1 MDVLQQIMLTIGA
14 VAGSTALWTFLAERI
29 KTKAKLK
36 ESEMKNNDG
45 NLYRDDL
52 KNRVSNLE
60 KLLLKAT
67 NEKDELNNKVLQL
80 TVPMIITSD
89 YRNKKKNKEVGGA
102 PRIGVASNFLH
113 FDIADRYTTKPK
125 NVLWVY

>member
-60 KLLLKAT
+60 KLLLKST

-80 TVPMIITSD
+80 TAEVSSLKVKVD
-89 YRNKKKNKEVGGA
+89 FLEKENE
-102 PRIGVASNFLH
+102 RLKM
-113 FDIADRYTTKPK
+113 R
-125 NVLWVY
+125 

>member
-60 KLLLKAT
+60 KLLLKST
-67 NEKDELNNKVLQL
+67 NEKDELNNKVLEL
-80 TVPMIITSD
+80 TAEVSSLKVKVD
-89 YRNKKKNKEVGGA
+89 FLEKENE
-102 PRIGVASNFLH
+102 RLKM
-113 FDIADRYTTKPK
+113 R
-125 NVLWVY
+125 

>member
-1 MDVLQQIMLTIGA
+1 VDVLQQIMLTIGA

-80 TVPMIITSD
+80 TAEVSSLKVKVD
-89 YRNKKKNKEVGGA
+89 FLEKENE
-102 PRIGVASNFLH
+102 RLKM
-113 FDIADRYTTKPK
+113 R
-125 NVLWVY
+125 

>member
-80 TVPMIITSD
+80 TAEVSSLKVKVD
-89 YRNKKKNKEVGGA
+89 FLEKENE
-102 PRIGVASNFLH
+102 RLKM
-113 FDIADRYTTKPK
+113 R
-125 NVLWVY
+125 

>member
-14 VAGSTALWTFLAERI
+14 VAGSTALWTFLSERI

-80 TVPMIITSD
+80 TAEVSSLKVKVD
-89 YRNKKKNKEVGGA
+89 FLEKENE
-102 PRIGVASNFLH
+102 RLKM
-113 FDIADRYTTKPK
+113 R
-125 NVLWVY
+125 

>member
-60 KLLLKAT
+60 KLLLKST
-67 NEKDELNNKVLQL
+67 NEKDELKNKVLEL
-80 TVPMIITSD
+80 TAEVSSLKVKVD
-89 YRNKKKNKEVGGA
+89 FLEKENE
-102 PRIGVASNFLH
+102 RLKM
-113 FDIADRYTTKPK
+113 R
-125 NVLWVY
+125 

>member
-1 MDVLQQIMLTIGA
+1 MDVLQQIMLTSRA
-14 VAGSTALWTFLAERI
+14 VAGSTAIWTFLAERI

-60 KLLLKAT
+60 KLLLKST
-67 NEKDELNNKVLQL
+67 NEKDELNNKVLEL
-80 TVPMIITSD
+80 TAEVSSLKVKVD
-89 YRNKKKNKEVGGA
+89 FLEKENE
-102 PRIGVASNFLH
+102 RLKM
-113 FDIADRYTTKPK
+113 R
-125 NVLWVY
+125 

>member
-60 KLLLKAT
+60 KLLLKST
-67 NEKDELNNKVLQL
+67 NEKDELNNKVLEL
-80 TVPMIITSD
+80 TAEVSSLKVIVD
-89 YRNKKKNKEVGGA
+89 FLEKENE
-102 PRIGVASNFLH
+102 RLKM
-113 FDIADRYTTKPK
+113 R
-125 NVLWVY
+125 

>member
-67 NEKDELNNKVLQL
+67 NEKDELNNKVLEL
-80 TVPMIITSD
+80 TAEVSSLKVKVD
-89 YRNKKKNKEVGGA
+89 FLEKENE
-102 PRIGVASNFLH
+102 RLKM
-113 FDIADRYTTKPK
+113 R
-125 NVLWVY
+125 